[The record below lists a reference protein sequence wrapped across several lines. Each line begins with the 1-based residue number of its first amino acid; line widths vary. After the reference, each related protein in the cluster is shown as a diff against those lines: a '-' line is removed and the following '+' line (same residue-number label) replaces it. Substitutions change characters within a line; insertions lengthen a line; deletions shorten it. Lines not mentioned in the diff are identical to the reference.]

1 MWVLKSIQCY
11 SWLITW
17 NFTIHQDAYFQIR
30 FYLIFLE
37 TVDWKRILL
46 SLLSLFIVVI
56 NHISYSIIFI
66 AIILFVS
73 TILMIVSVII
83 VFIYIWFYYFI
94 MWSWWVVLLAP
105 PYQVWFD
112 SKYLY
117 FSIFNTFSIC
127 QSSNHLLGVDA
138 LLAKGSYSYVLLLLL
153 LLFVLVNSS
162 SRVLPSTSL
171 LFC

>member
-56 NHISYSIIFI
+56 NHVSYSIIFI

-94 MWSWWVVLLAP
+94 MWSWWVALLAP

-112 SKYLY
+112 SIFIFQ
-117 FSIFNTFSIC
+117 FSILFLYVSQVTTF
-127 QSSNHLLGVDA
+127 L
-138 LLAKGSYSYVLLLLL
+138 VLMHCLQKAATHMCCCYYCFC
-153 LLFVLVNSS
+153 LF
-162 SRVLPSTSL
+162 
-171 LFC
+171 